1 MTDQLR
7 ARLAELHQEY
17 ETGQRRLQEL
27 MAQEVAV
34 RETILRIS
42 GAIQVLEELA
52 GEAADGTAPGN
63 RPGDKLGDGREPG
76 TDPGAVAQPAP
87 GTVLS
92 VG

>member
-1 MTDQLR
+1 MTDQVQVRLSELR
-7 ARLAELHQEY
+7 REY

-34 RETILRIS
+34 RETMLRIS

-52 GEAADGTAPGN
+52 GGTDGGGAPGN
-63 RPGDKLGDGREPG
+63 GSAGDAEPS
-76 TDPGAVAQPAP
+76 TDPGTVAPPAP

>member
-1 MTDQLR
+1 MTDQVR
-7 ARLAELHQEY
+7 ARLAELHREY

-34 RETILRIS
+34 RETMLRIS
-42 GAIQVLEELA
+42 GAIQVLEELT
-52 GEAADGTAPGN
+52 GEETDRAAPNNGSADGP
-63 RPGDKLGDGREPG
+63 EPG
-76 TDPGAVAQPAP
+76 VNSAAAAQPPP